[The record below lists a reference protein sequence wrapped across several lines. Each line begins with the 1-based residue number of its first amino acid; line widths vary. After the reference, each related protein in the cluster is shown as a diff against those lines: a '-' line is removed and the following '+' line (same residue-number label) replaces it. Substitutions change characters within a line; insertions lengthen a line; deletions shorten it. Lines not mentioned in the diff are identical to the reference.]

1 MSNDVEILARV
12 TEAEKES
19 PAFRA
24 GADYVLS
31 VQRVS
36 ARLVAAEVHGERVM
50 DPAGQI
56 RLVRADAAPF
66 AGDSVA
72 DARGAGSRGWTVVGV
87 SRRGNVLTDEE
98 TTVEA
103 GDDVFVAGSDR
114 AIQNFER
121 QGN

>member
-1 MSNDVEILARV
+1 
-12 TEAEKES
+12 
-19 PAFRA
+19 
-24 GADYVLS
+24 LS

-36 ARLVAAEVHGERVM
+36 ARLVASEVHGERVM
-50 DPAGQI
+50 DPVSQI
-56 RLVRADAAPF
+56 RLVRADGERF
-66 AGDSVA
+66 EGEQLAGTRSS
-72 DARGAGSRGWTVVGV
+72 DAGWTVVGV